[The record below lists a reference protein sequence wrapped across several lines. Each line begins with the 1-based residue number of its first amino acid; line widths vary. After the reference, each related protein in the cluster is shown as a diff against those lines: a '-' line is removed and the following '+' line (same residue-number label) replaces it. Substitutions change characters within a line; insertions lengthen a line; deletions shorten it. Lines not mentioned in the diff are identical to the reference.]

1 MCSWTNPRVDGLSC
15 IRENRR
21 PAIWTPCFLSE
32 AKQGFETA
40 RAGESE
46 MANMSYCR
54 FENTFR
60 DLEDCHEH
68 VDDDLDGSELCYRT
82 KLIEL
87 CRLIVDDYDGIQKA
101 NQED

>member
-1 MCSWTNPRVDGLSC
+1 
-15 IRENRR
+15 
-21 PAIWTPCFLSE
+21 
-32 AKQGFETA
+32 
-40 RAGESE
+40 

-68 VDDDLDGSELCYRT
+68 VDDDLDGSELRYRT

-87 CRLIVDDYDGIQKA
+87 CRLIVDDYDDIQKA
-101 NQED
+101 NQEDEED